1 MQYPEMFKQKVLS
14 VYDNSEQIKNLLESG
29 SSLIGDFL
37 NVTRHSG
44 IPGKEIVDYIQSG
57 NSQELLQ
64 RAQKF
69 VVVEDLYSEWCQ
81 LAYPSKTDDGK
92 QI

>member
-14 VYDNSEQIKNLLESG
+14 VYNNSEQIKNLLDSG
-29 SSLIGDFL
+29 SPLIGDYL
-37 NVTRHSG
+37 NATRRYR
-44 IPGKEIVDYIQSG
+44 IPAKEIVDYIQSG

-69 VVVEDLYSEWCQ
+69 VVVEALYSEWCQ
-81 LAYPSKTDDGK
+81 LACPSKTDDGK